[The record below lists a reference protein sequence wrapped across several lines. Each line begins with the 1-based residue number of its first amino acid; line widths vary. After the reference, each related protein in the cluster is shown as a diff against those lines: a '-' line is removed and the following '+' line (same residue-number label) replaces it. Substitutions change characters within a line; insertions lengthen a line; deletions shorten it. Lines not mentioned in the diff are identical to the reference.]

1 MAKRKPL
8 VSLEKDETEN
18 GFSMHVL
25 HERPPNPAERPPNP
39 AISFGKALRTMRIF
53 NGYGVPRVEAGYST
67 PAIWAPP
74 LIAARASSLPR
85 MLTNK
90 LCLRN
95 FILNLFLSTG
105 FLINSRPQRPNYS
118 FTDSLFQCI
127 IWPKKGFEGS
137 RYVHKENS
145 Y

>member
-1 MAKRKPL
+1 MAKLKPL
-8 VSLEKDETEN
+8 VSLEIGETEN
-18 GFSMHVL
+18 GFPMHVL
-25 HERPPNPAERPPNP
+25 HKRPPNP

-105 FLINSRPQRPNYS
+105 FLINSRPQS
-118 FTDSLFQCI
+118 QI
-127 IWPKKGFEGS
+127 IALQTP
-137 RYVHKENS
+137 YCNV
-145 Y
+145 